1 MVWDSLLDVTGDRAV
16 LKVSASDVAS
26 TCGCG
31 RYLALKVRPK
41 VFSPAWTRSFPRE
54 NVFPLGDL
62 VDLVAAAHRAL
73 GSASHMALPGWLE
86 RQFGDRGTH
95 RLLRPYLEHAVEN
108 ILDAHEA
115 IEDELG
121 PLKLLVAN
129 PTVGDRQRQLTAWA
143 PLYQTQDGV
152 REIRRYRL
160 GTAHDAPDEE
170 DKLWAATAGNVAAA
184 FRGGV
189 IPRRVRVVEI
199 GAVDGSLAVLFD
211 GDPASAVAAFRGNAK
226 ARAAKLTEQDDV
238 IPCRECGTCKIAGVC
253 EALVPVTGML
263 GQTKPGYRFRSV
275 APSAL
280 EQYRLCP
287 AQWLLDRE
295 LHLPKEKGI
304 TEAQAR
310 GQTVHGWLKAAHQRG
325 IGCRPEDLPEP
336 GGDLG
341 LAAGVLSEEE
351 YALAFPYLMQH
362 LPNCPLGIAGT
373 VAMAVEE
380 NVYCFDHDAQV
391 IPVTKP
397 DLIYRIGERL
407 IVREFKTAAAVPA
420 HGKDEAYSQ
429 HFQVPFL
436 LTMLT
441 SGLAERHGATAGTV
455 ELELLTSTGSEMWS
469 WDTDHALTAR
479 VAAGDVR
486 RGVDDWHT
494 DGTWPTR
501 PGQQCGW
508 CSVRRWCPDR
518 DAYKAGP
525 PGPAESI
532 RADDPTSAEL
542 PPF

>member
-1 MVWDSLLDVTGDRAV
+1 
-16 LKVSASDVAS
+16 
-26 TCGCG
+26 
-31 RYLALKVRPK
+31 
-41 VFSPAWTRSFPRE
+41 
-54 NVFPLGDL
+54 
-62 VDLVAAAHRAL
+62 
-73 GSASHMALPGWLE
+73 
-86 RQFGDRGTH
+86 
-95 RLLRPYLEHAVEN
+95 
-108 ILDAHEA
+108 
-115 IEDELG
+115 
-121 PLKLLVAN
+121 
-129 PTVGDRQRQLTAWA
+129 
-143 PLYQTQDGV
+143 
-152 REIRRYRL
+152 
-160 GTAHDAPDEE
+160 
-170 DKLWAATAGNVAAA
+170 
-184 FRGGV
+184 
-189 IPRRVRVVEI
+189 VVEI

-211 GDPASAVAAFRGNAK
+211 GDPVTAVAAFRGNGK
-226 ARAAKLTEQDDV
+226 ARAAELTEQDDV
-238 IPCRECGTCKIAGVC
+238 VPCRECGTCKIAGVC
-253 EALVPVTGML
+253 EALLPVTGML

-295 LHLPKEKGI
+295 LHLPKNKGI
-304 TEAQAR
+304 AEAQAR
-310 GQTVHGWLKAAHQRG
+310 GQAVHEWLKAAHQRG

-341 LAAGVLSEEE
+341 LAAGGLSEEE
-351 YALAFPYLMQH
+351 YAVAFPYLMQH

-373 VAMAVEE
+373 VVVAVEE
-380 NVYCFDHDAQV
+380 NMYSFDHDAQV

-436 LTMLT
+436 LAMLT

-455 ELELLTSTGSEMWS
+455 ELELLTSTGSELWT

-486 RGVDDWHT
+486 RGVDDWHN
-494 DGTWPTR
+494 DDTWPTR
-501 PGQQCGW
+501 PGQHCGW

-518 DAYKAGP
+518 DAYIAGP
-525 PGPAESI
+525 AGPAESI
-532 RADDPTSAEL
+532 RADDPTPVSTEL